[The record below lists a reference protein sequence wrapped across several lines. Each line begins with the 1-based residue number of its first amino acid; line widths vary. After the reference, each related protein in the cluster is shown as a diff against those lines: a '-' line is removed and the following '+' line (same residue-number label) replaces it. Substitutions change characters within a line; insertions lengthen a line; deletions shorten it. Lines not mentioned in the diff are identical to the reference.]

1 MFILSEIL
9 STGVE
14 EIKMEEYSTIVSGFG
29 GQGVILTGKIIA
41 RSGMEEGL
49 EVTWLPSYGPEMRG
63 GTANCTAIISSKL
76 IGSPVVNNPS
86 SLIAFNKPSLDKF
99 GPSVREKGVI
109 VLNSSLIDD
118 HPDYDSTGV
127 VPVPLNEIAKQ
138 LENQKVINM
147 VALGAWSKASDKLS
161 LAALKKGMKL
171 TLEESG
177 KGKFVE
183 VNEKALEKGS
193 AAAE

>member
-1 MFILSEIL
+1 
-9 STGVE
+9 
-14 EIKMEEYSTIVSGFG
+14 MEEYSTIVSGFG

-76 IGSPVVNNPS
+76 IGSPVVKNPS

-99 GPSVREKGVI
+99 GSSVREKGVI

-138 LENQKVINM
+138 LGNQKVINM

-183 VNEKALEKGS
+183 VNEKALEKGC

>member
-1 MFILSEIL
+1 MDQ
-9 STGVE
+9 
-14 EIKMEEYSTIVSGFG
+14 YSTVISGFG

-41 RSGMEEGL
+41 RAGMEESL

-76 IGSPVVNNPS
+76 IGSPVVEEPS

-99 GPSVREKGVI
+99 GPSVQEDGLI

-118 HPDYDSTGV
+118 FPTDESHEV
-127 VPVPLNEIAKQ
+127 IPLLVNDIARD
-138 LENQKVINM
+138 LGNQRVINM
-147 VALGAWSKASDKLS
+147 VALGGWSKASGKLS
-161 LAALKKGMKL
+161 LSGLQKGMKL

-177 KGKFVE
+177 KEKFIE
-183 VNEKALEKGS
+183 INEEALEKGYE
-193 AAAE
+193 AVKQGVEVTGA

>member
-1 MFILSEIL
+1 
-9 STGVE
+9 
-14 EIKMEEYSTIVSGFG
+14 MEEYSTIVSGFG

-118 HPDYDSTGV
+118 HPDYNSTGV

-138 LENQKVINM
+138 LGNQKVINM

-183 VNEKALEKGS
+183 VNEKALEKGC
-193 AAAE
+193 AAAESRTPPQGTGFAKKQI

>member
-1 MFILSEIL
+1 
-9 STGVE
+9 
-14 EIKMEEYSTIVSGFG
+14 MEEYSTIVSGFG

-86 SLIAFNKPSLDKF
+86 SLIAFNEPSLDKF
-99 GPSVREKGVI
+99 GASVREGGVI
-109 VLNSSLIDD
+109 VLNSSLIED
-118 HPDYDSTGV
+118 HPEYGPTRV
-127 VPVPLNEIAKQ
+127 VPVSFNEIARQ

-147 VALGAWSKASDKLS
+147 VALGAWSHATEALS
-161 LAALKKGMKL
+161 LEALQKGMKL

-183 VNEKALEKGS
+183 VNEKALEKGY
-193 AAAE
+193 AAAD

>member
-1 MFILSEIL
+1 MDQ
-9 STGVE
+9 
-14 EIKMEEYSTIVSGFG
+14 YSTIVSGFG

-41 RSGMEEGL
+41 RAGMEEGL

-63 GTANCTAIISSKL
+63 GTANCTAIISSEL
-76 IGSPVVNNPS
+76 IGSPVVKEPS

-99 GPSVREKGVI
+99 GPRVRGDGVI

-118 HPDYDSTGV
+118 FSLSGSRTV
-127 VPVPLNEIAKQ
+127 VPLPVNEIAKS
-138 LENQKVINM
+138 LGSQKVINM
-147 VALGAWSKASDKLS
+147 VALGGWSKASGKLS
-161 LAALKKGMKL
+161 LSALKKGMKL

-183 VNEKALEKGS
+183 MNEKALEKGYR
-193 AAAE
+193 AAEEGAKASTA

>member
-1 MFILSEIL
+1 
-9 STGVE
+9 
-14 EIKMEEYSTIVSGFG
+14 MEEYSTVVSGFG

-41 RSGMEEGL
+41 RSGMEKGL

-99 GPSVREKGVI
+99 GPSVREGGLI

-118 HPDYDSTGV
+118 YPEDGPTSV
-127 VPVPLNEIAKQ
+127 VPVAVNEIAKQ

-177 KGKFVE
+177 KEKFVE
-183 VNEKALEKGS
+183 VNEKALEEGY
-193 AAAE
+193 AAAD

>member
-1 MFILSEIL
+1 
-9 STGVE
+9 
-14 EIKMEEYSTIVSGFG
+14 MEEYSTIVSGFG

-86 SLIAFNKPSLDKF
+86 SLIAFNEPSLDKF
-99 GPSVREKGVI
+99 GSSVREDGAI
-109 VLNSSLIDD
+109 VLNSSLIE
-118 HPDYDSTGV
+118 DYPENGSTRV
-127 VPVPLNEIAKQ
+127 VPVAFNEIAKQ

-177 KGKFVE
+177 KEKFVE
-183 VNEKALEKGS
+183 VNEKALEEGY
-193 AAAE
+193 AAADW